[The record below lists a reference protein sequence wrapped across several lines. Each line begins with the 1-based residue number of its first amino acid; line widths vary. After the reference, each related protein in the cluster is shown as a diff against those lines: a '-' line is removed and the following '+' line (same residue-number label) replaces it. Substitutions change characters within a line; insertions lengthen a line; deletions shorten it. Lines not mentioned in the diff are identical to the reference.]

1 MEFIGFIGVFLEML
15 AAAILTFLGN
25 TDRALEAAVIGLV
38 FIGVSVIAQAGG
50 GR

>member
-1 MEFIGFIGVFLEML
+1 MENIGVLGFFLEML

-38 FIGVSVIAQAGG
+38 FIGVSVLVEAGG
-50 GR
+50 WR